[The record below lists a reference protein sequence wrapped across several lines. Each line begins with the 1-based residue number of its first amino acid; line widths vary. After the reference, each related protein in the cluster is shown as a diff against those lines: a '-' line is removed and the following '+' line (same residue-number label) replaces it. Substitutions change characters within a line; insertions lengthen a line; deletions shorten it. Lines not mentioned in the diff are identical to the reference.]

1 MKFNIYTLGCKVNTY
16 ESNVMSDLLKNKGY
30 IEVSTDEKA
39 DISIINTCTVTNTAD
54 NKSLKIVRQAI
65 KKNEDA
71 IVVVVG
77 CMSQNKK
84 EEVLKIDGV
93 DIVLG
98 NIGKSKIVEYID
110 EYVKTKNKKLDI
122 YDMMD
127 TTFEPMIL
135 NNFNKTRAFVKIQ
148 DGCNNYCSYCI
159 IPYVRGNV
167 RSKDSQSVI
176 KEVKELVNNGHKEI
190 VLTGIHTGH
199 YGSDLDNYNFSNL
212 LIDLCKIEKL
222 ERLRISSIEITEL
235 TDEFLSVLKNNKILV
250 DHMHIPL
257 QSGSDTVLKRMNRKY
272 DKKYFIEK
280 IEKIRKIRPD
290 MSVTTDVITGF
301 PGETEEEFK
310 ETLDTIKRIE
320 FTKLH
325 VFPYSRRKGT
335 VADEL
340 DNQIDEKIK
349 KERVKILMELSKK
362 LEIKYMENFINKE
375 VIFIPEVSKDD
386 YLIGHTGN
394 YLNVKI
400 KDQENLVGENVK
412 IKLKYVEYP
421 YIIGCKDV

>member
-30 IEVSTDEKA
+30 TEVSTNDLA

-54 NKSLKIVRQAI
+54 NKSFKTIRHAI
-65 KKNEDA
+65 KQNEDA

-84 EEVLKIDGV
+84 EEVLKVDGV

-98 NIGKSKIVEYID
+98 NVGKSKVVEYID
-110 EYVKTKNKKLDI
+110 EFIKTKEKKLDI

-135 NNFNKTRAFVKIQ
+135 NNFNKTRAFIKIQ
-148 DGCNNYCSYCI
+148 DGCNNYCAFCI
-159 IPYVRGNV
+159 IPYVRGDV
-167 RSKDSQSVI
+167 RSKD
-176 KEVKELVNNGHKEI
+176 KNLVLQETNHLINQGYKEI

-199 YGSDLDNYNFSNL
+199 YGSDLKDYNFSDL
-212 LIDLCKIEKL
+212 LKELCKIEGL

-235 TDEFLSVLKNNKILV
+235 DDEFLDVLKNNKKLV

-257 QSGSDTVLKRMNRKY
+257 QSGSDAVLKRMNRKY
-272 DKKYFIEK
+272 DKAYFIDK
-280 IEKIRKIRPD
+280 INKIRSIRPNI
-290 MSVTTDVITGF
+290 SITTDVIVGF
-301 PGETEEEFK
+301 PGETEEEFN
-310 ETLDTIKRIE
+310 ETIETIKKIE

-335 VADEL
+335 VADEM
-340 DNQIDEKIK
+340 DNQVDENTKHN
-349 KERVKILMELSKK
+349 RVKTLMNLSEELEK
-362 LEIKYMENFINKE
+362 KYMNKFVNKE
-375 VIFIPEVSKDD
+375 VIFIPEIKKEE

-394 YLNVKI
+394 YLQVKMKSNEDLI
-400 KDQENLVGENVK
+400 GQDVK
-412 IKLKYVEYP
+412 VLLKEVNYP
-421 YIIGCKDV
+421 YIIGEKID

>member
-30 IEVSTDEKA
+30 TEVSTNDLA

-54 NKSLKIVRQAI
+54 NKSFKTIRHAI
-65 KKNEDA
+65 KQNEDA

-84 EEVLKIDGV
+84 EEVLKVDGV

-98 NIGKSKIVEYID
+98 NVGKSKVVEYID
-110 EYVKTKNKKLDI
+110 EFIKTKEKKIDI

-135 NNFNKTRAFVKIQ
+135 NNFNKTRAFIKIQ
-148 DGCNNYCSYCI
+148 DGCNNYCAFCI
-159 IPYVRGNV
+159 IPYVRGDV
-167 RSKDSQSVI
+167 RSKD
-176 KEVKELVNNGHKEI
+176 KNLVLQETNHLINQGHKEI

-199 YGSDLDNYNFSNL
+199 YGSDLKDYNFSDL
-212 LIDLCKIEKL
+212 LKELCKIEGL

-235 TDEFLSVLKNNKILV
+235 DDEFLDVLKNNKKLV

-257 QSGSDTVLKRMNRKY
+257 QSGSNGVLSRMNRKY
-272 DKKYFIEK
+272 DKQYFIDK
-280 IEKIRKIRPD
+280 INKIRSIREN
-290 MSVTTDVITGF
+290 MSITTDVIVGF
-301 PGETEEEFK
+301 PGETEEEFN
-310 ETLDTIKRIE
+310 ETIETIKKIE

-335 VADEL
+335 VADEM
-340 DNQIDEKIK
+340 DNQIDENTKHN
-349 KERVKILMELSKK
+349 RVKTLMNLSEELEK
-362 LEIKYMENFINKE
+362 KYMNKFVNKE
-375 VIFIPEVSKDD
+375 VIFIPEIKKEE

-394 YLNVKI
+394 YLQVKMKSNEDLI
-400 KDQENLVGENVK
+400 GQDVK
-412 IKLKYVEYP
+412 VLLKEVNYP
-421 YIIGCKDV
+421 YIIGEKID

>member
-30 IEVSTDEKA
+30 TEVSTNDLA

-54 NKSLKIVRQAI
+54 NKSFKTIRHAI
-65 KKNEDA
+65 KQNEDA
-71 IVVVVG
+71 IIVVVG

-84 EEVLKIDGV
+84 EEVLKVDGV

-98 NIGKSKIVEYID
+98 NVGKSKVVEYID
-110 EYVKTKNKKLDI
+110 EFIKTKEKKLDI

-135 NNFNKTRAFVKIQ
+135 NNFNKTRAFIKIQ
-148 DGCNNYCSYCI
+148 DGCNNYCAFCI
-159 IPYVRGNV
+159 IPYVRGDV
-167 RSKDSQSVI
+167 RSKD
-176 KEVKELVNNGHKEI
+176 KNLVLQETNHLINQGHKEI

-199 YGSDLDNYNFSNL
+199 YGSDLKDYNFSDL
-212 LIDLCKIEKL
+212 LKELCKIEGL

-235 TDEFLSVLKNNKILV
+235 DDEFLDVLKNNKKLV

-257 QSGSDTVLKRMNRKY
+257 QSGSNGVLSRMNRKY
-272 DKKYFIEK
+272 DKQYFIDK
-280 IEKIRKIRPD
+280 INKIRSIREN
-290 MSVTTDVITGF
+290 MSITTDVIVGF
-301 PGETEEEFK
+301 PGETEEEFN
-310 ETLDTIKRIE
+310 ETIETIKKIE

-335 VADEL
+335 VADEM
-340 DNQIDEKIK
+340 DNQIDENTKHN
-349 KERVKILMELSKK
+349 RVKTLMNLSEELEK
-362 LEIKYMENFINKE
+362 KYMNKFVNKE
-375 VIFIPEVSKDD
+375 VIFIPEIKKEE

-394 YLNVKI
+394 YLQVKMKSNEDLI
-400 KDQENLVGENVK
+400 GQDVK
-412 IKLKYVEYP
+412 VLLKEVNYP
-421 YIIGCKDV
+421 YIIGEKID